1 MSVLFKDIS
10 ILSMTKKHGFIQK
23 GSVLVED
30 GKIVFVGEK
39 LPEGVSAKRIISGE
53 GKLLLPGLV
62 NAHTHLPMAALRGY
76 ADDYPLQTW
85 LFEHVFPVEDRL
97 NEECVEICAKIGIA
111 EAIAS
116 GTTSVSDM
124 YFFCNGIAR
133 AVAETGIRANLSRA
147 VTWDQSA
154 PFTKENVRFAEAIS
168 LYETWHNA
176 ACGRIRVDAAVH
188 AEYTSAFDAWK
199 AVAEFAAEKGIGL
212 QFHLSETRSEHDAC
226 VAKYGKTP
234 AQVLDEAGLL
244 TERSLAA
251 HCVFLTDEDISLLAE
266 RKVSIAHNPVSN
278 LKLASGVAPVPKFLQ
293 AGIHVAL
300 GTDSVAS
307 NNNLDLF
314 EEIKLAAIL
323 HKGVHEDAA
332 LVNAETALT
341 MATVN
346 GARAQGRQGETGVI
360 LEGACADV
368 IVLSL
373 DCPGMVPCHNALSAT
388 VYAAN
393 GSDVCLT
400 MVDGQIL
407 YENGAFTTIDWPKLK
422 RQFEKIVKPQLFG

>member
-1 MSVLFKDIS
+1 
-10 ILSMTKKHGFIQK
+10 
-23 GSVLVED
+23 
-30 GKIVFVGEK
+30 
-39 LPEGVSAKRIISGE
+39 
-53 GKLLLPGLV
+53 
-62 NAHTHLPMAALRGY
+62 
-76 ADDYPLQTW
+76 
-85 LFEHVFPVEDRL
+85 
-97 NEECVEICAKIGIA
+97 
-111 EAIAS
+111 
-116 GTTSVSDM
+116 
-124 YFFCNGIAR
+124 
-133 AVAETGIRANLSRA
+133 
-147 VTWDQSA
+147 
-154 PFTKENVRFAEAIS
+154 
-168 LYETWHNA
+168 
-176 ACGRIRVDAAVH
+176 
-188 AEYTSAFDAWK
+188 
-199 AVAEFAAEKGIGL
+199 
-212 QFHLSETRSEHDAC
+212 
-226 VAKYGKTP
+226 
-234 AQVLDEAGLL
+234 
-244 TERSLAA
+244 
-251 HCVFLTDEDISLLAE
+251 
-266 RKVSIAHNPVSN
+266 
-278 LKLASGVAPVPKFLQ
+278 
-293 AGIHVAL
+293 
-300 GTDSVAS
+300 
-307 NNNLDLF
+307 LF